1 MFWKFNL
8 LTSHIDTL
16 LDKEVSF
23 VRVKVFCSVLT
34 LGKRIFQSG
43 VILETQE
50 ILNHSEKVKLENS
63 HLSKILVKTAVSND
77 RKKTG
82 RVGEIAGEK

>member
-23 VRVKVFCSVLT
+23 VRVKV
-34 LGKRIFQSG
+34 FQSG

-77 RKKTG
+77 RKKPG